1 MAKKK
6 KSTAEVAT
14 GTVYLV
20 QEKVYEALNEE
31 LLDLLEDMDDDEFDI
46 EDIDQAEGWAPVK
59 GFRDQTAAESCRRAL
74 EDQRRTNENPFA
86 RGKTL
91 SDWTHFGAAQFHDWL
106 LDAGLEPPKTK
117 KPSADD
123 WRSWWKLKAKKMSA
137 LQRAKVWEALDK
149 VVYYQVVK
157 LTE

>member
-1 MAKKK
+1 MAKNK

-14 GTVYLV
+14 GTVYIV

-31 LLDLLEDMDDDEFDI
+31 LLDLLEDIDDDEFELDAF
-46 EDIDQAEGWAPVK
+46 EQAEGWAPLK
-59 GFRDQTAAESCRRAL
+59 GFRDRAAAESCRRTL
-74 EDQRRTNENPFA
+74 EDQRRTSENPFA
-86 RGKTL
+86 HGKGL

-106 LDAGLEPPKTK
+106 LDAGLEPPKQK
-117 KPSADD
+117 KPTAGD
-123 WRSWWKLKAKKMSA
+123 WRSWWKLHAKKMSA
-137 LQRAKVWEALDK
+137 LQRAKVWHALDK